1 MTNKYMYF
9 IANWKMF
16 GGLSTLNSLNKV
28 IKFLRIFKRSNR
40 TKIIYCPPSTL
51 IRPMSKKIINSRI
64 QVGAQNCHE
73 SLTYG
78 ASTGSINSM
87 MLKNVGAKYVI
98 LGHSENRE
106 AGETDKLINTKIK
119 AATKSGL
126 KVIFCIGETLGQ
138 KKKKITNKVLSKQI
152 DLGLQK
158 VKKRKNI
165 VIAYEPVWSI
175 GTGLIPKSDDL
186 LKTINFIKKKIKN
199 KKDILIAYEPV
210 WSIGTGLIPKN
221 NDLLQTVKFIK
232 KKLKNCKVLYGG
244 SVNSNNVND
253 LKLVNNIDGFL
264 IGGASQNSKKFIDII
279 KKTYN

>member
-1 MTNKYMYF
+1 MYF

-16 GGLSTLNSLNKV
+16 GGLSTLNSLTKV
-28 IKFLRIFKRSNR
+28 IKFLKIFKKSKN
-40 TKIIYCPPSTL
+40 TKIIYCPPNTL
-51 IRPMSKKIINSRI
+51 IHQMFKKVMNSKI

-106 AGETDKLINTKIK
+106 SGETDKLINTKIK

-138 KKKKITNKVLSKQI
+138 KRKKITNKILSKQI
-152 DLGLQK
+152 AQGLQK
-158 VKKRKNI
+158 VKRRKNI

-175 GTGLIPKSDDL
+175 GTGVIPKSDDL
-186 LKTINFIKKKIKN
+186 FRTINFILTLLKGYQFSHYKLMFHLKRNEDQVCIAKIIE
-199 KKDILIAYEPV
+199 DSY
-210 WSIGTGLIPKN
+210 T
-221 NDLLQTVKFIK
+221 F
-232 KKLKNCKVLYGG
+232 
-244 SVNSNNVND
+244 
-253 LKLVNNIDGFL
+253 
-264 IGGASQNSKKFIDII
+264 
-279 KKTYN
+279 